1 MMGKGPPLPRKEP
14 QVDRH
19 SISPGALMESAYQWW
34 KRFQDQW
41 ISPLA
46 AFLLLLPIILAVIEV
61 IRRYIFGVSWEWQQ
75 DMVTYSI
82 IAGSYLFFSTTQR
95 QNAHLRVTLFVT
107 FLIKKVPLLGHLMV
121 LLAQA
126 CSVLYLGYFTVYGFK
141 MTKNSYESGRL
152 VYSQVMP
159 FWPFFL
165 ILTAGMA
172 FMLVSFLFQIYREI
186 QALAGRKV
194 LAEEVESGH

>member
-1 MMGKGPPLPRKEP
+1 
-14 QVDRH
+14 
-19 SISPGALMESAYQWW
+19 MESAYQWW
-34 KRFQDQW
+34 KGFQDKW
-41 ISPLA
+41 IAPVA

-75 DMVTYSI
+75 DLVTYSI
-82 IAGSYLFFSTTQR
+82 LAGSYLFFSTTQR
-95 QNAHLRVTLFVT
+95 QNAHLRVTLFVA

-121 LLAQA
+121 LLAQL

-141 MTKNSYESGRL
+141 MTQNSYESGRL

-165 ILTAGMA
+165 ILTVGMA
-172 FMLVSFLFQIYREI
+172 FMLVAFLFQIYREI
-186 QALAGRKV
+186 QSLAGREV
-194 LAEEVESGH
+194 MAEEAESGH